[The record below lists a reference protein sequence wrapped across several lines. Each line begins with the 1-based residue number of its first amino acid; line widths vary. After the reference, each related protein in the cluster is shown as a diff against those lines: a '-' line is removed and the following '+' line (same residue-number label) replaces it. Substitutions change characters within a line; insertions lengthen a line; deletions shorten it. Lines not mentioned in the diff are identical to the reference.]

1 MPLRRLPFFALLLL
15 GSVLTSALGSVMGSS
30 NAQAAEPI
38 RHTIVADGHS
48 LALWEKSAIK
58 ADKTILLL
66 HGRTYSSLPD
76 FDLRTK
82 TENLSF
88 MDELVERGFRVF
100 ALDARGYGESPRD
113 ESGWLTPNRAAED
126 VRIVLDWIH
135 TKTATKTHLYGW
147 SYGSMVAQL
156 VAQRDSQDIASII
169 LFGYPFNPQR
179 HVLSVDKT
187 YPEKPPA
194 KANSAQHAASDFIT
208 PGSISQSAID
218 AYVAAALD
226 ADPIRVDFKNLHQ
239 WAELDA
245 SKVITPTLLLQGEF
259 DPVAPTH
266 IQQALFTGLGTQK
279 KWWVVL
285 EGGDHA
291 ALLET
296 PRFEMLD
303 AISTFVQHSN

>member
-1 MPLRRLPFFALLLL
+1 MSFSRLLFF
-15 GSVLTSALGSVMGSS
+15 TFFIIGSS
-30 NAQAAEPI
+30 TALAAEPS
-38 RHTIVADGHS
+38 RHTIDADGHN
-48 LALWEKSAIK
+48 LALWEKSAVT

-76 FDLRTK
+76 FDLITP

-113 ESGWLTPNRAAED
+113 ESGWLTPNRAAKD

-135 TKTATKTHLYGW
+135 AKTGRSIHLYGW

-156 VAQRDSQDIASII
+156 VAQRDSQGIASII

-179 HVLSVDKT
+179 HVLAADMT
-187 YPEKPPA
+187 YPAKPPA
-194 KANSAQHAASDFIT
+194 QANSAQHAASDFIT
-208 PGSISQSAID
+208 PGSISQGAID

-226 ADPIRVDFKNLHQ
+226 ADPIRVDFKSLHQ

-245 SKVITPTLLLQGEF
+245 SKVTTPTLLLQGEF
-259 DPVAPTH
+259 DPIAPTH
-266 IQQALFTGLGTQK
+266 IQQALFTGLGTQN

-296 PRFEMLD
+296 PRIEMLD
-303 AISTFVQHSN
+303 AISTFVRHSQ

>member
-1 MPLRRLPFFALLLL
+1 MPISRLLFFATLII
-15 GSVLTSALGSVMGSS
+15 GSTIGSS
-30 NAQAAEPI
+30 AVHAAEPS
-38 RHTIVADGHS
+38 RHTIIADGHP
-48 LALWEKSAIK
+48 LALWEKSATK
-58 ADKTILLL
+58 ANKTILLL

-76 FDLRTK
+76 FDLKTP

-88 MDELVERGFRVF
+88 MDELVKRGFRVF

-113 ESGWLTPNRAAED
+113 ESGWLTPNRAAAD
-126 VRIVLDWIH
+126 VRIVLDWLH
-135 TKTATKTHLYGW
+135 EKTGMETHLYGW

-179 HVLSVDKT
+179 HVLAADRI
-187 YPEKPPA
+187 YPAKPPA
-194 KANSAQHAASDFIT
+194 KANSAKHAASDFIT

-218 AYVAAALD
+218 GYVRAALV
-226 ADPIRVDFKNLHQ
+226 ADPIRVDFKNLHE

-245 SKVITPTLLLQGEF
+245 SKISTPTLLLQGEF

-266 IQQALFTGLGTQK
+266 IQQVLFTGLGTQK

-296 PRFEMLD
+296 PRIEMLD
-303 AISTFVQHSN
+303 AISTFAQHSQ

>member
-1 MPLRRLPFFALLLL
+1 MSIRHLLFFAFVFV
-15 GSVLTSALGSVMGSS
+15 GSFIGSMISS
-30 NAQAAEPI
+30 NAVHAAEPG
-38 RHTIVADGHS
+38 RHTINVDGHQ
-48 LALWEKSAIK
+48 LALWEKSAAK

-76 FDLRTK
+76 FDLRTP

-88 MDELVERGFRVF
+88 MDELVKRGFRVF

-113 ESGWLTPNRAAED
+113 ESGWLTPNRAVED
-126 VRIVLDWIH
+126 VRIVLEWLH
-135 TKTATKTHLYGW
+135 EKTGMQTHLYGW
-147 SYGSMVAQL
+147 SYGSMVAQM
-156 VAQRDSQDIASII
+156 VAQRYPQDIASII
-169 LFGYPFNPQR
+169 LFGYPFNQQR
-179 HVLSVDKT
+179 HVLAADT
-187 YPEKPPA
+187 IYPEKPPA

-218 AYVAAALD
+218 AYVVAALE
-226 ADPIRVDFKNLHQ
+226 ADPKRVDFKNLHE

-245 SKVITPTLLLQGEF
+245 SKVSTPTLLLQGEL
-259 DPVAPTH
+259 DPIAPAY
-266 IQQALFTGLGTQK
+266 IQQELFAGLGTQK

-296 PRFEMLD
+296 PRIEMLD
-303 AISTFVQHSN
+303 AISTFVRHVN